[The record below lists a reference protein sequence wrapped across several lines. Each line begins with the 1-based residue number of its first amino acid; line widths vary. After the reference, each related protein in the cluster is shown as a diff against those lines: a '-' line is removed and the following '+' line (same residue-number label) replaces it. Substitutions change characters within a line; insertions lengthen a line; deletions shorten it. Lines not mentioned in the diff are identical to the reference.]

1 MLFLILSELCTPL
14 TNWFWN
20 QPLRYTF
27 SIEPFSQKAQLC
39 GGFIRQMGYRPQ
51 MAGENNSL
59 QAPVQKLKTDLK
71 HLQCGSK
78 ESLEK
83 KSPCYFYSNPPNLLT
98 SKTFFLI
105 LHALRALAQF
115 SFHSSLVG
123 ASLHRHGIVMALSQ
137 NSCRFDPSN
146 QKSPYL
152 RNQYLSILFT
162 IYISSYKTALLN
174 LQTWRKTVQTVDCFV

>member
-20 QPLRYTF
+20 QPFRYTF

-83 KSPCYFYSNPPNLLT
+83 KKHVISIPILRIFWPPRPFFNPSRPAGLGP
-98 SKTFFLI
+98 I
-105 LHALRALAQF
+105 LVSQQPF
-115 SFHSSLVG
+115 G
-123 ASLHRHGIVMALSQ
+123 GIMAS
-137 NSCRFDPSN
+137 SCRP
-146 QKSPYL
+146 
-152 RNQYLSILFT
+152 
-162 IYISSYKTALLN
+162 
-174 LQTWRKTVQTVDCFV
+174 KTVAGLTPQIKNPHTLETNIYQDYSRFTSLRIKQLC